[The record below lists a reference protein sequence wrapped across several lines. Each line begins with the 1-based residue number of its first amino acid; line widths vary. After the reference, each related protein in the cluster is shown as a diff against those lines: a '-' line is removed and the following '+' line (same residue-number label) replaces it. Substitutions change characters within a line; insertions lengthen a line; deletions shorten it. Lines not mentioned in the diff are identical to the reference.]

1 MESINDLR
9 FYCFVIGVV
18 MSVLALISRAKV
30 ESYENN
36 GNRRMYEMWQGI
48 LSTLLGLAILSIAT
62 YIFTFPL
69 ESLLN
74 AIKNAVSD

>member
-1 MESINDLR
+1 MESINNLR

-18 MSVLALISRAKV
+18 MSVLALISRAIV

-48 LSTLLGLAILSIAT
+48 LSTLLGLAILSFAT

-69 ESLLN
+69 EGLLN
-74 AIKNAVSD
+74 AIKKAVGD